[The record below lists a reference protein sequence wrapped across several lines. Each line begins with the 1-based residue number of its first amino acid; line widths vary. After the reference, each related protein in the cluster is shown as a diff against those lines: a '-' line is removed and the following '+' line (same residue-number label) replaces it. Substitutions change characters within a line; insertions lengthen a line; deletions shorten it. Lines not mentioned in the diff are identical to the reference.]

1 MTTSAAVTLNGFMR
15 SVVNDPNGT
24 GSAARIPGFTVAG
37 KTGTAQVP
45 GGPPHAWFIAFAPA
59 EAPRYAIS
67 VIIERGGGDGSDT
80 TGGRVA
86 APVAAQIL
94 GALLNG
100 TARG

>member
-1 MTTSAAVTLNGFMR
+1 MTAATAAILNGFMR
-15 SVVNDPNGT
+15 NVVNDPNGT
-24 GSAARIPGFTVAG
+24 GTAARIPGITVAG
-37 KTGTAQVP
+37 KTGTAQAP

-67 VIIERGGGDGSDT
+67 VLVERGGGDGSDT